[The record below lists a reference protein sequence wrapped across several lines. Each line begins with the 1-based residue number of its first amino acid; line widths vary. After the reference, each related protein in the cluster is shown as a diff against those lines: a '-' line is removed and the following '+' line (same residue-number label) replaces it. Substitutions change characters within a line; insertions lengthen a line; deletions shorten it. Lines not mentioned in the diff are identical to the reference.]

1 MQIKLCIS
9 RGYDRLRGD
18 ASLQLTGAI
27 GNAILALIIGSVFYN
42 LPSNTG
48 SFYSRGVL
56 LFFAI
61 LLNAFASSL
70 EVPLFYALDGSELTR
85 YKDSYSVCA
94 TTYRRKAREIRLL
107 SSLF

>member
-27 GNAILALIIGSVFYN
+27 GNGILALIIGSVFYN
-42 LPSNTG
+42 LPPNTG
-48 SFYSRGVL
+48 SFYSRGAL

-70 EVPLFYALDGSELTR
+70 EVASLHAFNRPGLTL
-85 YKDSYSVCA
+85 YPDSHPVCTA
-94 TTYRRKAREIRLL
+94 TYC
-107 SSLF
+107 